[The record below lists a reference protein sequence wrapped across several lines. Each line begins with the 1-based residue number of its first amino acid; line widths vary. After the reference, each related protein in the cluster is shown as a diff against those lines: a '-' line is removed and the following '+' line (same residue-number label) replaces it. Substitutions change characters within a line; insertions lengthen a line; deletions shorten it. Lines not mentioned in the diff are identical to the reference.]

1 MPEAS
6 LSKTLQQKDYR
17 LKYAWSFLAGDVK
30 VLDCH

>member
-6 LSKTLQQKDYR
+6 ISKTLQQKDYR
-17 LKYAWSFLAGDVK
+17 LKSFLAGNGK